1 MQQHTS
7 QRQAQSVMITGAS
20 SGIGLAIA
28 RAFASAGCHLMI
40 GGREAPEEVQTLL
53 TELSIEGAKS
63 VHYNNADMADGE
75 AVRAMVA
82 AAHHQMGSLDVLV
95 NNAGIQHVAPVE
107 DFPANAW
114 QQVIDINLSAPFH
127 AIAAAVPLMRDQ
139 GFGRIINIASVHGLV
154 ASVHKSAY
162 VAAKHGLVGL
172 TKTVALEL
180 ARTPV
185 TCNAICPAWV
195 RTPLVEAQ
203 IEKRAADS
211 GRSIA
216 EEADLL
222 VSEKQPTGRFVQPED
237 IAQMALYL
245 TQPAASSISG
255 SSFTLDGGWTAQ

>member
-1 MQQHTS
+1 MEAQNAD
-7 QRQAQSVMITGAS
+7 QRPQTVMITGAS

-28 RAFASAGCHLMI
+28 RVFAAAGFHLMI
-40 GGREAPEEVQTLL
+40 GGRESPEEVQTLL

-63 VHYNNADMADGE
+63 VHYSNADMADGDQ
-75 AVRAMVA
+75 VRAMVA
-82 AAHHQMGSLDVLV
+82 AAHQEMGSIDVLV
-95 NNAGIQHVAPVE
+95 NNAGIQHVAPIE
-107 DFPANAW
+107 DFPAHAW

-127 AIAAAVPLMRDQ
+127 AIAAAVPLMREQ
-139 GFGRIINIASVHGLV
+139 EFGRIINIASVHGLV
-154 ASVHKSAY
+154 ASIHKSAY

-180 ARTPV
+180 ARTPI

-216 EEADLL
+216 DEADLL
-222 VSEKQPTGRFVQPED
+222 VSEKQPTGRFVQPDD

-245 TQPAASSISG
+245 TQPAASSVSG